1 MTVETGYK
9 HIVQTP
15 GFYEGRPCIDNYK
28 ISVHDIAVRRS
39 KNVVRIN
46 WQQCRKDS

>member
-28 ISVHDIAVRRS
+28 TLYMILL
-39 KNVVRIN
+39 
-46 WQQCRKDS
+46 